1 MLESAFYG
9 LDLLKLHSVT
19 TKLVGRV
26 ERLEEVRQPPRLR
39 GAAKT
44 LYLVPGVGSEP
55 PSWWRKPELTLLA
68 RSSVLLKDRFG
79 SVFPWL
85 ARCRVAVR

>member
-26 ERLEEVRQPPRLR
+26 ERLEEVRQPPRFGR
-39 GAAKT
+39 GPKA
-44 LYLVPGVGSEP
+44 LYLLPRVGSEP
-55 PSWWRKPELTLLA
+55 PSRWRKP
-68 RSSVLLKDRFG
+68 
-79 SVFPWL
+79 
-85 ARCRVAVR
+85 